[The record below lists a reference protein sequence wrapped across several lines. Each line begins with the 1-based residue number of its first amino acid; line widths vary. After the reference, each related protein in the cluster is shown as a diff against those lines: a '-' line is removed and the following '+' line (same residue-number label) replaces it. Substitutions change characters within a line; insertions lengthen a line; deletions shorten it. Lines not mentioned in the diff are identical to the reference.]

1 MKIDLHVHSFECSR
15 CAIST
20 EKEQIEAAIAR
31 GLDGIAFTD
40 HNNQRTQTY
49 LEHLNEKYAPFKI
62 FTGTEINPI
71 DTGEDVLVLGVPDL
85 EKMNDYVW
93 EYAELFEYVR
103 ERGGF
108 IALAHPFR
116 YEPQVQTNVSAF
128 VPDAM
133 EIRSTN
139 VHPHNTSKIQAL
151 ADKLGVRTIATSDS
165 HHKKNIGQHC
175 VIFQNK
181 IYSDAELV
189 RELKAGRYEIF

>member
-15 CAIST
+15 CASST

-40 HNNQRTQTY
+40 HNHQRSQIY

-62 FTGTEINPI
+62 FTGTEINTI
-71 DTGEDVLVLGVPDL
+71 DTGEDVLIFGVPEL
-85 EKMNDYVW
+85 EEMNDYYW
-93 EYAELFEYVR
+93 EYAELFAYVR

-108 IALAHPFR
+108 IVLAHPFR
-116 YEPQVQTNVSAF
+116 YDTHVRTNVSTF
-128 VPDAM
+128 VPDAL

-139 VHPHNTSKIQAL
+139 VHPRCYRPIQKL
-151 ADKLGVRTIATSDS
+151 ANKLGVHTIATSDS
-165 HHKKNIGQHC
+165 HHRSNIGQHY
-175 VIFQNK
+175 VIFQNEV
-181 IYSDAELV
+181 YSDAALV